1 MAKKITQAI
10 CQLNINSFRQLQ
22 IYSAP
27 PPLCFIWQSCCAHTH
42 FSYCVFHK
50 FLFALCNRRLT
61 TKSHKCFRLS
71 TKADMKASVIPMK
84 RCICLSVCV
93 YVCVCVFA
101 CRLSMSVGLLKI
113 YFKYI
118 EIAFGL
124 AECAILAQNSA
135 LYGSCKNY
143 CILLGCAIKQSPSL
157 GFSPFHSLSCSL
169 SLLVMK
175 AFRLT
180 KCALHFYARTVDTNL
195 KL

>member
-22 IYSAP
+22 IYSVFLLLLCT
-27 PPLCFIWQSCCAHTH
+27 PLCFRWQSCCAHTHTH

-84 RCICLSVCV
+84 RCICLSVPCV
-93 YVCVCVFA
+93 WACVCVLVCVFA
-101 CRLSMSVGLLKI
+101 YRLSMSVGLLKI

-124 AECAILAQNSA
+124 CIVRNLSSKQRTLWQLQKIIAYFWAA
-135 LYGSCKNY
+135 L
-143 CILLGCAIKQSPSL
+143 
-157 GFSPFHSLSCSL
+157 
-169 SLLVMK
+169 
-175 AFRLT
+175 
-180 KCALHFYARTVDTNL
+180 
-195 KL
+195 